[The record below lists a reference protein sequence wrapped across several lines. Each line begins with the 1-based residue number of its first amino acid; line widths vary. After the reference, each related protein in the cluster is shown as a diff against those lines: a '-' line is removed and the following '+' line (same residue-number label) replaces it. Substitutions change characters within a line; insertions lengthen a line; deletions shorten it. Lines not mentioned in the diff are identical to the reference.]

1 MEKELIDED
10 LRKKIYPLDI
20 LIKNVDNLS
29 IKTLLRW
36 QILDSEFCK
45 KYILDEEYQSVE
57 DYYLITIDYVLKM
70 QPHLKYDDLVT
81 LTEKKNDTK

>member
-36 QILDSEFCK
+36 QILDSKFCK

-70 QPHLKYDDLVT
+70 QPHFKI
-81 LTEKKNDTK
+81 